1 MGFWKNLF
9 VGAAALKVHNA
20 LKRPTVVAPEG
31 VTIVGVEQKGIRPE
45 WSVYFIENNRPN
57 SKHVF
62 SIGPTTVGMTSRG
75 KQFRV
80 FWPR

>member
-9 VGAAALKVHNA
+9 AGAVALKVHNS

-31 VTIVGVEQKGIRPE
+31 FTIVGLEQKGIRPE
-45 WSVYFIENNRPN
+45 WSVYYIENSRPN
-57 SKHVF
+57 VKHLF
-62 SIGPTTVGMTSRG
+62 SISPSTSGMNSRG

>member
-9 VGAAALKVHNA
+9 AGAVALKVHNA

-31 VTIVGVEQKGIRPE
+31 FTIVGLEQKGIRPE
-45 WSVYFIENNRPN
+45 WSVYYIENSRPN
-57 SKHVF
+57 VKRLF
-62 SIGPTTVGMTSRG
+62 SISPSTSAMNSG
-75 KQFRV
+75 GNKFRV

>member
-1 MGFWKNLF
+1 MGFWTNLF
-9 VGAAALKVHNA
+9 AGAAALKVHNA

-31 VTIVGVEQKGIRPE
+31 FTIVGLEQKGIRPE
-45 WSVYFIENNRPN
+45 WSVYFIENSRPN
-57 SKHVF
+57 SRSVR
-62 SIGPTTVGMTSRG
+62 SISPGTVGWGYGG